1 MIIDSEYK
9 KQKRKEK
16 EKFKNELDSILFNKK
31 LSDYEKEINLKW
43 LCHMFLAELDLGI
56 KEVADE

>member
-43 LCHMFLAELDLGI
+43 LCHMFLAKLDLGI
-56 KEVADE
+56 KEVSDE